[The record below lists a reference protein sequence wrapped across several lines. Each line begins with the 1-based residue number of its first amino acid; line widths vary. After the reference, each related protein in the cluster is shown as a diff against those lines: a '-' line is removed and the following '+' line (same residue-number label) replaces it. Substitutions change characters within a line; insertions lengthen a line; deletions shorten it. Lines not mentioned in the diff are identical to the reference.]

1 MAQIKSQ
8 KKRILTNEKAH
19 VANAAQ
25 RSALR
30 TSMKKVRKAVEEK
43 NLEVAVALLSKAI
56 SLIDKS
62 VSDGL
67 QHQNKK
73 KKKKASLS
81 KLVDSIR

>member
-1 MAQIKSQ
+1 
-8 KKRILTNEKAH
+8 
-19 VANAAQ
+19 
-25 RSALR
+25 
-30 TSMKKVRKAVEEK
+30 MKKVRKAVEEK

-67 QHQNKK
+67 QHQNTANRQ
-73 KKKKASLS
+73 KASLS

>member
-8 KKRILTNEKAH
+8 KKRILTNEKAR
-19 VANAAQ
+19 VANAAAK
-25 RSALR
+25 STLR
-30 TSMKKVRKAVEEK
+30 TAIKKVRKAVEEK
-43 NLEVAVALLSKAI
+43 NLELAISNLSAAC

-67 QHQNKK
+67 QHINTANRQ
-73 KKKKASLS
+73 KASLN